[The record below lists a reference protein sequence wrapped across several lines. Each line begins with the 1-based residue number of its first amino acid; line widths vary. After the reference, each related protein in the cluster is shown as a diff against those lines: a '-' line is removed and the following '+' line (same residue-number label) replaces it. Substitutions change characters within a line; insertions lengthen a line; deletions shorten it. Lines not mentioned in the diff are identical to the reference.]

1 MDDGGGPVQVVGYS
15 GDVTPCAGLT
25 ELAQE
30 ADVLVVE
37 CNGRHTPP
45 GVPTAHM
52 DEEAIRALVAA
63 HPGTQ
68 LILTHLGE
76 QVDTAS
82 LAGAGVTI
90 PDDFERLTV

>member
-1 MDDGGGPVQVVGYS
+1 M
-15 GDVTPCAGLT
+15 
-25 ELAQE
+25 
-30 ADVLVVE
+30 VE

-45 GVPTAHM
+45 GVPTSHM
-52 DEEAIRALVAA
+52 DEESIRALAAA
-63 HPGTQ
+63 HPGTH

-82 LAGAGVTI
+82 LVGPGVTI